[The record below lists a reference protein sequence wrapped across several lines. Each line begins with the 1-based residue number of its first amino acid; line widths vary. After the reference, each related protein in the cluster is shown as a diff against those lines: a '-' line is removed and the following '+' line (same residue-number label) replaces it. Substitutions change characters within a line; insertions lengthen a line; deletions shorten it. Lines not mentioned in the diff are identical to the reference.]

1 MRNILSLSAVV
12 ATLVLAGGAL
22 AADDK
27 PGRDGLETAA
37 TAATAA
43 TDGPMSRPAAEDS
56 YMAEPCWGD
65 RYEKDEDLNEGSR
78 ISTEDILRIINPVQ
92 S

>member
-1 MRNILSLSAVV
+1 MRNILSLAAVV

-37 TAATAA
+37 TAV
-43 TDGPMSRPAAEDS
+43 TDGSMSRPAAEDS

-78 ISTEDILRIINPVQ
+78 ISTEEILRIINPVQ

>member
-1 MRNILSLSAVV
+1 MRSILSLSVVV

-37 TAATAA
+37 TVA

-78 ISTEDILRIINPVQ
+78 ITTEEILRIINPVQ

>member
-1 MRNILSLSAVV
+1 MRSILSLSAVV

-37 TAATAA
+37 T
-43 TDGPMSRPAAEDS
+43 DGPMSRPAAEDG

-78 ISTEDILRIINPVQ
+78 ITTEEILRIINPVQ